1 MVLPPKEEHLP
12 FGVQS
17 NLISLQRRLMDVVPL
32 FISYKPE
39 AESFPLQC
47 PRGR

>member
-1 MVLPPKEEHLP
+1 MVLPPKEGYVLSW
-12 FGVQS
+12 VS
-17 NLISLQRRLMDVVPL
+17 NLNSLQRRFDGRRPPST
-32 FISYKPE
+32 SYKPE